1 MKKLEKLN
9 NPLLYL
15 VIFIIVGIK
24 VTWAGY
30 HILRNSNKSMILS
43 SINGKQKKFELKES
57 YLENIDFNNIL
68 EKLKKEN
75 KIKIEN
81 ENVLEVVEKE
91 SYSTEKILPNIEIVS
106 LNEDNISNLT
116 TVEKNIVNIL
126 KNSKNKNLPLEE
138 LKNQYLENSYSM
150 EKYLEAFILLEKSG
164 YIKTN
169 NYGEVTLNNSLEPFF
184 SNLSPNEKVVITT
197 FKENSNG
204 RNSINEIELKNKY
217 IAKTLSYKN
226 FQKALLILKEKN
238 IINIIKQSE
247 IKKEGASPQVKS
259 NQIINFLQ
267 NNSEKSY
274 TREQIKKKLLLKPG
288 EEFNE
293 KIGEVNKQVIK
304 LGDIL
309 KYNSLKDSEKKI
321 ISILYQNQDGFLTEE
336 QFKNIYLD
344 KNFEVDYQELLK
356 DNILKEEVNSIIY
369 REQQFS
375 SNEQFFLFMS
385 FLFLLTLGVRGVRD
399 FKKILSLEK
408 FRDKLK
414 KENDYSNFNQWVD
427 EEIGKS
433 PIKTQWENFT
443 KSLTD
448 KYRMI
453 DPDFFFNFDILYRDE
468 ISYRLV
474 SYIPQVL
481 LGLGMLGTFYGLSLG
496 LSSLDLSTMNSIQ
509 DGVGEL
515 LSGVKTAFY
524 TSLFGLTFSL
534 LLSLCYGL
542 YFSSIEK
549 IIVKIKNKSIDFLSK
564 GSEKNPLDK
573 IIDSLDGIKSSNNDM
588 AKNISSQ
595 IGIMSENI
603 KTSISGISD
612 SFGADFRENLTT
624 SLDKI
629 FNENFITN
637 LNLSLNQIS
646 EVFLENSIKMIEFKD
661 EVQNS
666 IDQLSGLK
674 DSYVDVLKETSS
686 LKLEFNETMESINS
700 KLQTISSEVDGVSEK
715 YKETSSNLGNI
726 LESIITSQDNSI
738 QLLEENKNVMRVA
751 TTLLENSK
759 NILDAE
765 KSVQELWNSY
775 EDTFKDINSNLSENL
790 DTYKISLE
798 STTTKLREI
807 LKENSNE
814 YNTFIK
820 SQTVDFI
827 NELKKGIAM
836 LFTDYDQNLTT
847 AVSKFNG
854 VLLDFSEKMNEF
866 TDSTQTSTETIAEKI
881 DLLEEKIESIKIERK
896 EN

>member
-1 MKKLEKLN
+1 MKRIGKLN
-9 NPLLYL
+9 NPLLYV
-15 VIFIIVGIK
+15 VIFAVAWLL
-24 VTWAGY
+24 VTMEGWNA
-30 HILRNSNKSMILS
+30 LRNSSKGVILS
-43 SINGKQKKFELKES
+43 SMNGEQDKLQLKEN
-57 YLENIDFNNIL
+57 YLENINFNEIL
-68 EKLKKEN
+68 EKLKNEN

-81 ENVLEVVEKE
+81 EDVLEVINEENSPNEGIPQDPEMLSLKE
-91 SYSTEKILPNIEIVS
+91 GST
-106 LNEDNISNLT
+106 SNLT
-116 TVEKNIVNIL
+116 AVEKIIVDIL
-126 KNSKNKNLPLEE
+126 KNKSLPLEE
-138 LKNQYLENSYSM
+138 LKNQFLENSFSM
-150 EKYLEAFILLEKSG
+150 KKYLEAFIGLQKSG
-164 YIKTN
+164 YIRTDIS
-169 NYGEVTLNNSLEPFF
+169 GEVVLDSSVETSFLYLT
-184 SNLSPNEKVVITT
+184 PNERAIITT

-204 RNSINEIELKNKY
+204 GNNLNETELKNQY
-217 IAKTLSYKN
+217 MVKTQSYKN
-226 FQKALLILKEKN
+226 FQEALKTLKEKN
-238 IINIIKQSE
+238 IIEKSE
-247 IKKEGASPQVKS
+247 IKKEKS
-259 NQIINFLQ
+259 LDQEESSEENPVINFLK

-274 TREQIKKKLLLKPG
+274 TKEQLKKKLNLKNYLN
-288 EEFNE
+288 FNSN
-293 KIGEVNKQVIK
+293 IQEVSKQVIK

-309 KYNSLKDSEKKI
+309 KYNSLKDSEKKV

-336 QFKNIYLD
+336 QFKNMYLN

-369 REQQFS
+369 KEKMTS
-375 SNEQFFLFMS
+375 SNEKFFIFMSALFM
-385 FLFLLTLGVRGVRD
+385 LTLFVRVGRD
-399 FKKILSLEK
+399 YKNISNLKNFREELETEK
-408 FRDKLK
+408 
-414 KENDYSNFNQWVD
+414 DYSNLNQWVD
-427 EEIGKS
+427 ENLEDS
-433 PIKTQWENFT
+433 PIKRQWKNFRD
-443 KSLTD
+443 SLAE

-468 ISYRLV
+468 ISYRLF
-474 SYIPQVL
+474 SYIPQIL
-481 LGLGMLGTFYGLSLG
+481 LGAGMLGTFYGLSLG

-524 TSLFGLTFSL
+524 TSLFGLVFSL
-534 LLSLCYGL
+534 LLSFFYGL

-549 IIVKIKNKSIDFLSK
+549 MIVKIKNKSIDFISK
-564 GSEKNPLDK
+564 SPEKNPMDK
-573 IIDSLDGIKSSNNDM
+573 IIDALDGIKSSNNDM
-588 AKNISSQ
+588 AKNLSSQ

-603 KTSISGISD
+603 KTSISGISE

-646 EVFLENSIKMIEFKD
+646 EVFLENSKKMVEFKD

-700 KLQTISSEVDGVSEK
+700 NLQTISTEVDGVSEK
-715 YKETSSNLGNI
+715 YKEISSNLGNI
-726 LESIITSQDNSI
+726 LESIVTSQDNSI
-738 QLLEENKNVMRVA
+738 QLLEENKNVMKVA

-775 EDTFKDINSNLSENL
+775 EDTFKEINNNLSENL

-798 STTTKLREI
+798 NTTTKLREI

-820 SQTVDFI
+820 SQTVDYI
-827 NELKKGIAM
+827 NEMKKGIVM

-866 TDSTQTSTETIAEKI
+866 TDSTQISTETISEKI
-881 DLLEEKIESIKIERK
+881 EVLEEKIESIKTERK

>member
-1 MKKLEKLN
+1 MKRIGKLN
-9 NPLLYL
+9 NPLLY
-15 VIFIIVGIK
+15 VGIFIVAWGF
-24 VTWAGY
+24 VTKEGY
-30 HILRNSNKSMILS
+30 ETLRSSNKRAILS
-43 SINGKQKKFELKES
+43 SINGEQEKFQLKES
-57 YLENIDFNNIL
+57 YLENINFNEIL
-68 EKLKKEN
+68 ENLKNDN

-81 ENVLEVVEKE
+81 EDILEIINDENSSNKGK
-91 SYSTEKILPNIEIVS
+91 SQDIKIIS
-106 LNEDNISNLT
+106 LNKNSASNVT
-116 TVEKNIVNIL
+116 AAEKLIVDTL
-126 KNSKNKNLPLEE
+126 KNKDLTLEE
-138 LKNQYLENSYSM
+138 LKNRYLENSFSM
-150 EKYLEAFILLEKSG
+150 KKYLEAFIGLQKSG

-169 NYGEVTLNNSLEPFF
+169 ISGEVILDSSVETSFLYLT
-184 SNLSPNEKVVITT
+184 PNERNIITT

-204 RNSINEIELKNKY
+204 KNNLSETKLKNQY
-217 IAKTLSYKN
+217 MDKTQSYKN
-226 FQKALLILKEKN
+226 FQEALITLKEKN
-238 IINIIKQSE
+238 IIKEQE
-247 IKKEGASPQVKS
+247 IKKENSLEQEES
-259 NQIINFLQ
+259 NQVINFLK

-274 TREQIKKKLLLKPG
+274 TKEQLKEKLDLRNDKN
-288 EEFNE
+288 FNSN
-293 KIGEVNKQVIK
+293 IQEVSKQVIK

-309 KYNSLKDSEKKI
+309 KYNSLKDSEKKV

-336 QFKNIYLD
+336 QFKNIYLN

-369 REQQFS
+369 REKINS
-375 SNEQFFLFMS
+375 SNEKFFIFMS
-385 FLFLLTLGVRGVRD
+385 MLFISTLFIRGGKD
-399 FKKILSLEK
+399 YKNILNLRK
-408 FRDKLK
+408 FRDELE
-414 KENDYSNFNQWVD
+414 KEKDYSDLNQWVD
-427 EEIGKS
+427 ENLGDS
-433 PIKTQWENFT
+433 PIKRQWINFRD
-443 KSLTD
+443 SLTE

-468 ISYRLV
+468 ISYRLF
-474 SYIPQVL
+474 SYIPQIL
-481 LGLGMLGTFYGLSLG
+481 LGAGMLGTFYGLSLG

-524 TSLFGLTFSL
+524 TSLFGLIFSL
-534 LLSLCYGL
+534 LLSFFYGL

-549 IIVKIKNKSIDFLSK
+549 IIVKIKNKSIDFISK
-564 GSEKNPLDK
+564 SPEKNPLDK
-573 IIDSLDGIKSSNNDM
+573 IIDALDGIKSSNNDM
-588 AKNISSQ
+588 AKNLSSQ

-603 KTSISGISD
+603 KTSISGISE

-637 LNLSLNQIS
+637 LNVSLNQIS
-646 EVFLENSIKMIEFKD
+646 EVFLENSKKMVEFKD

-674 DSYVDVLKETSS
+674 DSYADVLKETSS

-700 KLQTISSEVDGVSEK
+700 KLQIISTEVDGVSEK

-726 LESIITSQDNSI
+726 LESIATSQDNSI

-775 EDTFKDINSNLSENL
+775 EDTFKEINENLSENL

-820 SQTVDFI
+820 SQTIDFI
-827 NELKKGIAM
+827 NEIKKGIVM

-847 AVSKFNG
+847 AVGKFNG

-866 TDSTQTSTETIAEKI
+866 TDSTQISTETISEKMEI
-881 DLLEEKIESIKIERK
+881 LEEKIESIKTERK